1 MAAPILAARGLSV
14 EYRKRRGGPNR
25 AVNGFDLDV
34 FEGEVVGLVGE
45 SGTGKSSAALALM
58 NLVRAPGV
66 ISGGTVQFGGQDL
79 LKLDERHL
87 QSIRGN
93 DISLIMQNPRSALN
107 PMLRVGVQISDVIQA
122 HGTKEPK
129 EARARAL
136 DMLRLVGINDAQ
148 RRLDAYP
155 HELSGGMAQRVLIAT
170 ALSCT
175 PKLLIADEPT
185 SGLDVTIQAQILD
198 DLARG
203 VSETGSAAL
212 IVTQDL
218 GVVANY
224 CDRVVVVYAG
234 QVVEQAPVMEFLD
247 RQAHPASRAL
257 VSASVKAVGDRLLPH
272 PDGPGGNADVSG
284 CLVHPRCPWND
295 GAACAEERQALL
307 PVSEDHVARCHRW
320 PDVVAEPRAEV
331 AVGGGVIDE

>member
-1 MAAPILAARGLSV
+1 MVTPILTARDVSV
-14 EYRKRRGGPNR
+14 DYVTRRSRTHAVR
-25 AVNGFDLDV
+25 ALDLDI

-58 NLVRAPGV
+58 NLVRTPGV
-66 ISGGTVQFGGQDL
+66 ITGGSVQFGGHDL
-79 LKLDERHL
+79 MRLDDRAL
-87 QSIRGN
+87 QTVRGREM
-93 DISLIMQNPRSALN
+93 SLIMQNPRSALN
-107 PMLRVGVQISDVIQA
+107 PMLRIGLQIADVIRAHSDMDAKQA
-122 HGTKEPK
+122 RT
-129 EARARAL
+129 RAL
-136 DMLRLVGINDAQ
+136 EMLNLVGINDAE

-198 DLARG
+198 DLAHG

-224 CDRVVVVYAG
+224 CDRVVVMYAG
-234 QVVEQAPVMEFLD
+234 QVVEQAEVAEFFD

-257 VSASVKAVGDRLLPH
+257 MAASLKADGDRLLSH
-272 PDGPGGNADVSG
+272 PEVGDDVSG
-284 CLVHPRCPWND
+284 CLLHPRCPWSD
-295 GAACAEERQALL
+295 GKTCETERQVLL
-307 PVSEDHVARCHRW
+307 QVEKTHLTRCHRW
-320 PDVVAEPRAEV
+320 QRVVDKPKVEA
-331 AVGGGVIDE
+331 AVGGGSVDE